1 MKNVYKKLK
10 SRRGFTLTEVLI
22 AVLILVLITAG
33 IMPVAVSAYRNAVD
47 AANARVLLST
57 TVNALRDELST
68 AWAIKSVDST
78 TITYQSADT
87 GSQTKM
93 FIKDSAV
100 IMLQEYNDYDPDRW
114 LDSDAS
120 KPGKPGER
128 ALVPGAMAR
137 TTQDFKKSMTA
148 VYSAVSYNST
158 NQYIVISGLE
168 VKRGDKV
175 LAKMSG
181 NLIIRPLGGDNG

>member
-1 MKNVYKKLK
+1 MA
-10 SRRGFTLTEVLI
+10 EVLI
-22 AVLILVLITAG
+22 AAVILVLITAG
-33 IMPVAVSAYRNAVD
+33 IMPVAISAYRNTVD
-47 AANARVLLST
+47 AANERVLLST

-68 AWAIKSVDST
+68 AWAVKSVDST

-93 FIKDSAV
+93 FLKDNAV

-120 KPGKPGER
+120 KPDKPGER
-128 ALVPGAMAR
+128 ALIPGAMAK
-137 TTQDFKKSMTA
+137 TTQDSKKSMIA
-148 VYSAVSYNST
+148 VYSAISYNST
-158 NQYIVISGLE
+158 NHYIVVSGLE
-168 VKRGDKV
+168 VKRGDKT

-181 NLIIRPLGGDNG
+181 DLIIRPLGGDNG